1 MPLAPLLRAGIG
13 ALAFGCTCAQA
24 QTTKITTEYLM
35 TLYAPLEQA
44 QEIDS
49 SLFVYNV
56 RKGGWVKGP
65 KISGILLSPGADWFH
80 VLPDGTGR
88 LDVRGTLKTDDG
100 ALIYISYNGIVS
112 QPKESAEREEKGE
125 VLTSKDEYF
134 LTAPTLQ
141 TASQKYAWLTHVQC
155 VGKMVAMKSGGNDS
169 FVKYDIFIVR

>member
-1 MPLAPLLRAGIG
+1 MPLAPLLRAGMG
-13 ALAFGCTCAQA
+13 ALAFGCACAQA

-35 TLYAPLEQA
+35 TLYAPLEQG
-44 QEIDS
+44 QEIDA
-49 SLFVYNV
+49 SLFVFNL

-65 KISGILLSPGADWFH
+65 KISGTLISPGGDWFR

-88 LDVRGTLKTDDG
+88 LDVRGTIKTDDG

-112 QPKESAEREEKGE
+112 QPKDSAEREEKGE

-134 LTAPTLQ
+134 LTAPTMQ

-155 VGKMVAMKSGGNDS
+155 VGKMVEVKSAGNDS